1 MARKP
6 TMNGF
11 FIALPAFPG
20 ERLIRRNDKETYAY
34 RHHRRRPRRPLL
46 RP

>member
-11 FIALPAFPG
+11 FIALPVFSG
-20 ERLIRRNDKETYAY
+20 QRLIRTNDKETYAY
-34 RHHRRRPRRPLL
+34 RHHRRRPRRSVL
-46 RP
+46 RA